1 MKEGDCS
8 GIDSGYYLCASRS
21 VDMETGGTEVKSYV
35 KSCYTK
41 EMCESGDDLF
51 KSCKQISGA
60 KCELNCCDS
69 DNCNGGTVAAV
80 SVTLMVACA
89 LMALFR

>member
-8 GIDSGYYLCASRS
+8 VLGSGYDRCASMS
-21 VDMETGGTEVKSYV
+21 VDMETGGIEVKSYI

-41 EMCESGDDLF
+41 ALCESGNDAF